1 MANDPNTETAEAPA
15 AAKESKRKA
24 VSKRILLDAN
34 GAETDDII
42 GAGGF
47 RYESLSE
54 PGTSITAMF
63 SGEDA
68 LPQASILAL
77 AAFGGTT
84 LAGNVTNTIRNGEP
98 KAGGPQTEREALE
111 AWLKEL
117 REGNWTRPTGEV
129 DPGMGLLAQAVA
141 RHFDSVKPL
150 ASGEKRGETEISKI
164 KDWLAGLDKET
175 RAGWR
180 KDPKVAAHIARIN
193 LEKKEAAAANAG
205 EAATPDVPADL

>member
-1 MANDPNTETAEAPA
+1 MPNDQNTAEAEAPA
-15 AAKESKRKA
+15 TAKEPKRKA

-34 GAETDDII
+34 GAETDDYI

-54 PGTSITAMF
+54 PGTAITAMF

-98 KAGGPQTEREALE
+98 KAGGPQTEREALD

-117 REGNWTRPTGEV
+117 RDGNWTRPTGEV
-129 DPGMGLLAQAVA
+129 DPGMGQLAAAVA
-141 RHFDSVKPL
+141 RHFDTVKPL
-150 ASGEKRGETEISKI
+150 PSGEARGEAEVAKI

-193 LEKKEAAAANAG
+193 LERKEAAAANAG
-205 EAATPDVPADL
+205 DTATPEVPADL